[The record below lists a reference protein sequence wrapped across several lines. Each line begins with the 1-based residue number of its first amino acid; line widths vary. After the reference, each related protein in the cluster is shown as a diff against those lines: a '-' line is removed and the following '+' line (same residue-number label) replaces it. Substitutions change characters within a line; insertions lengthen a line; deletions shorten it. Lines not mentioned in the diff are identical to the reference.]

1 MSFSIDFF
9 PHLIYNKLENLSKS
23 VAIAML
29 IFSYMNRVRDN
40 LFILLKGRIH
50 MKTKRFLSTIL
61 AIVFVLSTFTFSV
74 ATVNAESGVVY
85 LDNENGNDANSGLSR
100 DEALKTFAK
109 AFSKISAGDT
119 IHVIG
124 SNVLPSGKTPD
135 FGGEIIIKGDGAD
148 FSSVETPNNG
158 SYGLSTILQNDIR
171 FEDIFVKV
179 DAKYGSIVT
188 NGYKLTFGEGS
199 KNTAYINVGPKSA
212 VLDSDQVFVID
223 GGVVDKAFMGGGYV
237 TNDVSITGDL
247 TIKVLSGTL
256 ESLHLAQDYYG
267 SGYGPIY
274 VGGNINVR
282 IGAEG
287 TINSMENGG
296 AYLQPK
302 GALVF
307 IVEEGGQM
315 CDINIANFNKKQY
328 YWVNVASDLENG
340 AVDFSDKAGYISL
353 DCDAGYI
360 AEIAYADG
368 TFDYAESGDYKLPA
382 NEKVTVSFR
391 NDIALAD
398 STNISLEAKSGSSEW
413 KVEVSEAEQFEIS
426 AVITNSNGETDTEV
440 KCYEK
445 YTYDVTLTTKEGFVL
460 PKVYDFKINGLD
472 AYSKSNVNG
481 YRITNHVQS
490 GNTITFTYVADYTAP
505 SADMKKISLAGY
517 AREFDEEVYL
527 VNNVP
532 TTVYLSEGEEY
543 TIPSTPVFGK
553 LGYTYTKYEDENG
566 TEYEFGAIITADE
579 IAGGGI
585 TLVPAWEE
593 EVIYTVYFE
602 PTKDGDPSQIK
613 GSHNDIDLLANGFV
627 TIPENN
633 YSYIGYK
640 FTHWFDDND
649 NGYYPGEIYDVEEL
663 FDEGV
668 YNICLYAAWEE
679 NALSGDFLYVDK
691 KTGTDYNDGSKE
703 SPFKTIRSALKTLEA
718 GQDATIIVL
727 DEADIKGDLG
737 LANDVQLGNITI
749 TGDNEES
756 VLNITGYM
764 LLGSDTVIE
773 NIKLNVSSGAY
784 LVTNGHKAV
793 IGPNLENVEGSD
805 LLDIIDGDGYG
816 KTVDF
821 VDTTINNNVK
831 IGSYYLGGRNL
842 SDSTQG
848 VAGDVMLTVKGAEI
862 ETIDLSPYGNVQA
875 TFGGHIIINVYNS
888 EIGTLESSLPHYT
901 ADRSLATMIF
911 FNDGSMPDVAEDLIA
926 NIKRNNKVYVVDS
939 GIGGKAGVTSPVNYK
954 GQVYIETSGLFEVY
968 NPMYDDMEFYDG
980 SQNIAISNINTGTG
994 INRIRFGEPIKKQD
1008 VVIEA
1013 AIGTP
1018 VGGAPVAT
1026 VSVAT
1031 ATENVKIMVE
1041 SWKPGVKNSN
1051 NMFEYD
1057 TLYSAN
1063 LVIVPDKGYF
1073 FDDFYLAP
1081 VVEINGITSDAKLGH
1096 DGKIRFTYN
1105 FTEKTD
1111 EAPVLENAIKFT
1123 QGEGATGTAP
1133 YGDEGITVEV
1143 LSSITLP
1150 SASTMA
1156 KTGYKFAGWREY
1168 INGNPGNL
1176 YRALASYTVPKVD
1189 ENAVIVFEAEWIERT
1204 SWELPSIVILY
1215 DLSVYAKDKG
1225 RNPKYRDDDA
1235 PIVVDNAFA
1244 YLEHEIYGTKN
1255 TTMTSFDHEENI
1267 TVINSDGGV
1276 NPIKINNWSL
1286 EYSCANLAEYKYV
1299 TIVYY
1304 YKTEVAAAETGLGS
1318 LVVGNCKLQD
1328 GSVSNW
1334 IGKPVLSINE
1344 VEANKWAA
1352 VTFDLSKV
1360 VEESGLP
1367 GTAVYRQFQFCPIG
1381 SFPCYKLPGDTLYLK
1396 SMTFSKYAPEV
1407 K

>member
-1 MSFSIDFF
+1 
-9 PHLIYNKLENLSKS
+9 
-23 VAIAML
+23 
-29 IFSYMNRVRDN
+29 
-40 LFILLKGRIH
+40 

-85 LDNENGNDANSGLSR
+85 LDNENGNDENDGLSE
-100 DEALKTFAK
+100 DKALKTFAK
-109 AFSKISAGDT
+109 AFEKLSADRT
-119 IHVIG
+119 INVIHVKGNHI
-124 SNVLPSGKTPD
+124 LPEGEMPE
-135 FGGEIIIKGDGAD
+135 FGREITIKGDGQD
-148 FSSVETPNNG
+148 SSCVKTPNNG
-158 SYGLSTILQNDIR
+158 VNSGLTVTLGSDIR
-171 FEDIFVKV
+171 FEDISVNY
-179 DAKYGSIVT
+179 DEYWGRIST
-188 NGYKLTFGEGS
+188 NGHKITFGPGS
-199 KNTAYINVGPKSA
+199 KNDAVIHVGPTEST
-212 VLDSDQVFVID
+212 LDSDQHFVLD
-223 GGVVDKAFMGGGYV
+223 GGTVTNAYMGGGYV
-237 TNDVSITGDL
+237 KNDVSINGDL
-247 TIKVLSGTL
+247 FIEVLSGTL
-256 ESLHLAQDYYG
+256 ESLKLVQDSWGDEYK
-267 SGYGPIY
+267 SVY
-274 VGGNINVR
+274 VNGNINVR
-282 IGAEG
+282 VGASGVIEKMSNQG
-287 TINSMENGG
+287 TFV
-296 AYLQPK
+296 QPK
-302 GALVF
+302 GALTF
-307 IVEEGGQM
+307 IVEEGGEM
-315 CDINIANFNKKQY
+315 CALDISNFEKQEY
-328 YWVNVASDLENG
+328 YLVNLASNTDG
-340 AVDFSDKAGYISL
+340 GQVDFSNTPGYVSITCNEGYKAQIE
-353 DCDAGYI
+353 CDGVAEYVNSGEYKLTANKKVSVCFTNVEVVDI
-360 AEIAYADG
+360 TLNADAAENNWTVAVDNNEFNIQAEIKD
-368 TFDYAESGDYKLPA
+368 
-382 NEKVTVSFR
+382 
-391 NDIALAD
+391 
-398 STNISLEAKSGSSEW
+398 
-413 KVEVSEAEQFEIS
+413 
-426 AVITNSNGETDTEV
+426 SNGQIVNQQEDSV
-440 KCYEK
+440 KFYEK
-445 YTYDVTLTTKEGFVL
+445 YTYDVTLSTKDGYVL
-460 PKVYDFKINGLD
+460 PKVYEFKINGLP
-472 AYSKSNVNG
+472 AYSKETPNG
-481 YRITNHVQS
+481 YRITNLEQTE
-490 GNTITFTYVADYTAP
+490 NTITFTYVADYTQP
-505 SADMKKISLAGY
+505 SEDMKKISLVGY
-517 AREFDEEVYL
+517 TGEFDEEVYL

-532 TTVYLSEGEEY
+532 TTVYLNEGEQY

-566 TEYEFGAIITADE
+566 TEYEFGETIEADE
-579 IAGGGI
+579 IAAEGI
-585 TLVPAWEE
+585 TLVPIWEE
-593 EVIYTVYFE
+593 EVIYTVNFA
-602 PTKDGDPSQIK
+602 PTKDGDPSQIN
-613 GSHNDIDLLANGFV
+613 GSHDAIDLLANGFV

-640 FTHWFDDND
+640 FTYWFDDND

-1041 SWKPGVKNSN
+1041 SWKPGVKKSN

-1081 VVEINGITSDAKLGH
+1081 VVEINGITSDAKLGN
-1096 DGKIRFTYN
+1096 DGKIRLTYN

-1111 EAPVLENAIKFT
+1111 EAPVLANAIKFT

-1225 RNPKYRDDDA
+1225 RNPKYRDDDT